1 MSMAAAELLLS
12 VCADGRLCNIP
23 VHFHS
28 LMGES
33 VDCDALCRPASG
45 VAVTTDEEDDAAAEA
60 VRRSNR
66 PRRPPAH
73 LSSDDDYLGSDGE
86 LPSGDEKLPRHP
98 NNFTNWPGTNGN
110 LSDDSDQSCFGAL
123 PPLSYDM
130 LVLNCFG
137 LHFAT
142 DDLLLCSAELAIDH
156 FRVLLVCACAGH
168 VRSCQ
173 SGCILQQ
180 ACPS

>member
-1 MSMAAAELLLS
+1 M
-12 VCADGRLCNIP
+12 
-23 VHFHS
+23 
-28 LMGES
+28 
-33 VDCDALCRPASG
+33 
-45 VAVTTDEEDDAAAEA
+45 TTDEEDEAAAEA

-66 PRRPPAH
+66 SRRPPAH